1 MKSIVLATCNR
12 LPGLQRGDELL
23 ATELAARGA
32 CVSHA
37 PWNGPFAPFEDVDLI
52 VVRSTWDYAAQ
63 PAAFADWLDRIGKG
77 RAHIVNSPA
86 LMRWNMDKTYLLDL
100 AAKGA
105 SLAPT
110 RRVSPDASSIA
121 AGMAALGLEEA
132 VVKPVFGAGASG
144 LSIVRRAEPATI
156 ERAAERLGYDGL
168 LQPLIQEIRTAGETS
183 LIFVGEAFSHAV
195 IKRAQP
201 GSILIQAEYG
211 GTVAPAFPPDWAIE
225 EGRRTLSLLPEAPD
239 YARIDAVIL
248 DERLFLMEVE
258 LIEPELFLPHDEA
271 APRRFADALMQKLED

>member
-105 SLAPT
+105 T
-110 RRVSPDASSIA
+110 
-121 AGMAALGLEEA
+121 
-132 VVKPVFGAGASG
+132 F
-144 LSIVRRAEPATI
+144 
-156 ERAAERLGYDGL
+156 
-168 LQPLIQEIRTAGETS
+168 AGEIPDRGFGRGVP
-183 LIFVGEAFSHAV
+183 LEVPGADPILLYEARHTTA
-195 IKRAQP
+195 
-201 GSILIQAEYG
+201 Y
-211 GTVAPAFPPDWAIE
+211 
-225 EGRRTLSLLPEAPD
+225 
-239 YARIDAVIL
+239 
-248 DERLFLMEVE
+248 ER
-258 LIEPELFLPHDEA
+258 
-271 APRRFADALMQKLED
+271 